1 MIALGVYGGA
11 VLGGI
16 RELFRI
22 TELTPVAARLPR
34 TPKSAIPAAGQAI
47 VPPPATAG
55 RCVPPRK
62 VPATAAPSVW
72 ARCRSVTR
80 PAWVRADTSTS
91 AYGVTK

>member
-1 MIALGVYGGA
+1 MALGVYSGA

-22 TELTPVAARLPR
+22 TELTPFAARLPR

-47 VPPPATAG
+47 VPPPPTAG
-55 RCVPPRK
+55 RCVPPRNL
-62 VPATAAPSVW
+62 PATTSPSSW
-72 ARCRSVTR
+72 ARFRSVTR